1 MYELPSLEGVKKCV
15 VTREAVLGTEKPRLI
30 YAEQE
35 ALPEPKAR
43 KQQPEPIGTA
53 LIPEAPTAG

>member
-1 MYELPSLEGVKKCV
+1 
-15 VTREAVLGTEKPRLI
+15 LI
-30 YAEQE
+30 YAEQD